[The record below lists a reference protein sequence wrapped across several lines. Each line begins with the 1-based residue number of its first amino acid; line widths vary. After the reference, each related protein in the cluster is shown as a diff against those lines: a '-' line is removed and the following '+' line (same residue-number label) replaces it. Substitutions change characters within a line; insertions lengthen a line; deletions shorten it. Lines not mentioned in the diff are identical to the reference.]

1 MATTI
6 GDPSGQG
13 PPPTGFHFYALDP
26 LSAVARLV
34 SSASVM
40 LIVIIISRIVIDD
53 LTSTDF
59 VTLKPWLPT
68 DHC

>member
-40 LIVIIISRIVIDD
+40 LDWNHDHASSFTISIQLILR
-53 LTSTDF
+53 
-59 VTLKPWLPT
+59 
-68 DHC
+68 H